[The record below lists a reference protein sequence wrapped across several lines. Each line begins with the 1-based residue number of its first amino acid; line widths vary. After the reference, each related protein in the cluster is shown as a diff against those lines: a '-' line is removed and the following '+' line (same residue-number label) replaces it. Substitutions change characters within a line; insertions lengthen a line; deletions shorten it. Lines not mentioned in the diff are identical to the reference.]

1 MQILIL
7 TCTIISVI
15 MSIFA
20 LSLSFW
26 SIIEHRAMKNST
38 HKLEWVP
45 VKDPY
50 SNSEDDLDEFSKDP
64 IEEL

>member
-1 MQILIL
+1 
-7 TCTIISVI
+7 